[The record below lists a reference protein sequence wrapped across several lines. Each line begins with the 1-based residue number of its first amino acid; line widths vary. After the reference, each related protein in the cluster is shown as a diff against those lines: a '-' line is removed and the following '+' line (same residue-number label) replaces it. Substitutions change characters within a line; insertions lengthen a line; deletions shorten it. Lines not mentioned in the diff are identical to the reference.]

1 MKDSLFT
8 IAHQCLSENRN
19 TFDCVS
25 SSIIGVLGFI
35 MFILNLII
43 CCRLLKK
50 FHNVVAYLP
59 IYIIASV
66 QCLIIVTL
74 SLITDSFEVNK
85 LLYLATTAFCYYF
98 LAIFMLQDLAID
110 PDSLRLKIGLVIA
123 TLLFI
128 FSLTWN
134 IISMAYFKCGDG
146 YTAEYVIHVVIIVI
160 FQVWLWRVG
169 FDLIQTKID
178 KSYKSQN
185 SNQFLYKEDDGYI
198 CQIKK
203 SIRNLILSFVIN
215 TCVFYSMMAIWN
227 EVFSDYYICVEETVF
242 YPITDAAQIFTIIK
256 GFSILAY
263 SGIINW
269 FFYASRHIHFKYK
282 PGFDIKQ
289 LSAPDQN
296 DMAINPLEYPNEPD
310 YSHVNW
316 KNKKMKNSNIPTCL
330 VSDLQ
335 IPMID
340 SNREVRDSTAGDINI
355 CF

>member
-1 MKDSLFT
+1 
-8 IAHQCLSENRN
+8 
-19 TFDCVS
+19 
-25 SSIIGVLGFI
+25 
-35 MFILNLII
+35 
-43 CCRLLKK
+43 
-50 FHNVVAYLP
+50 
-59 IYIIASV
+59 
-66 QCLIIVTL
+66 
-74 SLITDSFEVNK
+74 
-85 LLYLATTAFCYYF
+85 
-98 LAIFMLQDLAID
+98 
-110 PDSLRLKIGLVIA
+110 
-123 TLLFI
+123 
-128 FSLTWN
+128 
-134 IISMAYFKCGDG
+134 MAYFKCGDG

-282 PGFDIKQ
+282 PGSFFLIKKKVLILSSFQ
-289 LSAPDQN
+289 LLIRMIWQLTHQN
-296 DMAINPLEYPNEPD
+296 ILMN
-310 YSHVNW
+310 
-316 KNKKMKNSNIPTCL
+316 
-330 VSDLQ
+330 Q
-335 IPMID
+335 IIAM
-340 SNREVRDSTAGDINI
+340 
-355 CF
+355 